1 MIEGLLP
8 ARVLSVRMRPALG
21 ARAGVRVSPADSSLR
36 NLTVKILLI
45 PDSFK
50 GSLSS
55 ARLCAVMKAAALDV
69 MPDAQVTSIPAADG
83 GEGTLDVIRN
93 SLGGSFVVH
102 TVTGPCG
109 QPVSARYL
117 SVGDTAYVEMAEAAG
132 MQHRLPGFSAGN
144 TTTYG
149 VGQLIGAAIDAGHRR
164 IVVSLGG
171 SCTTDAGCG
180 MAAALGVRFTAPNG
194 RHFIPTGATLGAIRH
209 IALNPF
215 FVQSGI
221 RIEALCDVTNPLC
234 GPKGC
239 SRVFGPQKGATPEM
253 VEMME
258 AGMQHLAAIF
268 EHGKG
273 PKLADMPCAGAAGG
287 CAAGIRAFL
296 NGKLHSGS
304 DALLDLMKF
313 SDLAADAD
321 LIVTGEGRVDD
332 QTAGG
337 KLVSAVASRA
347 NGTPVVVLAG
357 AVAEGTKLE
366 ALYAKGVTAVVPV
379 TSRPMTLGEAMS
391 SSADEVRFAATQL
404 FRLLKTMKAMKA

>member
-1 MIEGLLP
+1 M
-8 ARVLSVRMRPALG
+8 
-21 ARAGVRVSPADSSLR
+21 
-36 NLTVKILLI
+36 KILLI

-55 ARLCAVMKAAALDV
+55 ARLCAIMKKAALDV

-93 SLGGSFVVH
+93 SIGGSFVVH
-102 TVTGPCG
+102 SVTGPCG

-117 SVGDTAYVEMAEAAG
+117 SAGDTAYVELAEAAG
-132 MQHRLPGFSAGN
+132 LQHRLPGFSAAN
-144 TTTYG
+144 TTTFG
-149 VGQLIGAAIDAGHRR
+149 AGLLIGEALNAGHRR
-164 IVVSLGG
+164 IVITLGG

-194 RHFIPTGATLGAIRH
+194 RSFIPTGATLGAIRH

-215 FVQSGI
+215 FFQSGV

-234 GPKGC
+234 GPNG
-239 SRVFGPQKGATPEM
+239 SARVFGPQKGATPEM
-253 VEMME
+253 VETME
-258 AGMQHLAAIF
+258 AGMAHLATIF
-268 EHGKG
+268 ERNKG

-287 CAAGIRAFL
+287 CGAGVVAFL
-296 NGKLHSGS
+296 NGRLLSGS
-304 DALLDLMKF
+304 DALLDLMNF
-313 SDLAADAD
+313 SALAADAD
-321 LIVTGEGRVDD
+321 LIVTGEGMVDD

-337 KLVSAVASRA
+337 KLVSAVAARA

-357 AVAEGTKLE
+357 GIAEGTNLE
-366 ALYAKGVTAVVPV
+366 ALYEKGVTAVMPV

-391 SSADEVRFAATQL
+391 SGAEGVRLTATQL
-404 FRLLKTMKAMKA
+404 FRLAGALKA

>member
-1 MIEGLLP
+1 M
-8 ARVLSVRMRPALG
+8 
-21 ARAGVRVSPADSSLR
+21 
-36 NLTVKILLI
+36 NILLI

-55 ARLCAVMKAAALDV
+55 ARLCAVMKKAALDV
-69 MPDAQVTSIPAADG
+69 MPDARVTSIPAADG

-93 SLGGSFVVH
+93 ALGGAFVVH
-102 TVTGPCG
+102 SVTGPCG

-117 SVGDTAYVEMAEAAG
+117 SAGDTAYVEMAEAAG
-132 MQHRLPGFSAGN
+132 LQHRLPGFSAVN
-144 TTTYG
+144 TTTFG
-149 VGQLIGAAIDAGHRR
+149 VGQLIGEALNAGHRR
-164 IVVSLGG
+164 IVLTLGG

-194 RHFIPTGATLGAIRH
+194 RHFIPTGASLGAIRH

-215 FVQSGI
+215 FLQSGL

-234 GPKGC
+234 GPNGC

-253 VEMME
+253 IETME
-258 AGMQHLAAIF
+258 AGMQHLASIF
-268 EHGKG
+268 ERSKG

-287 CAAGIRAFL
+287 CAAGVVAFM
-296 NGKLHSGS
+296 NGKLLSGS

-313 SDLAADAD
+313 SELAADAD
-321 LIVTGEGRVDD
+321 LIVTGEGMVDD

-357 AVAEGTKLE
+357 GIAPGTNLE
-366 ALYAKGVTAVVPV
+366 ALYEKGVTAVVPV
-379 TSRPMTLGEAMS
+379 TSRPMSLGEAM
-391 SSADEVRFAATQL
+391 AGGAEGVRLAATQL
-404 FRLLKTMKAMKA
+404 FRLARALKA

>member
-1 MIEGLLP
+1 M
-8 ARVLSVRMRPALG
+8 
-21 ARAGVRVSPADSSLR
+21 
-36 NLTVKILLI
+36 NILLI

-55 ARLCAVMKAAALDV
+55 ARLCALMKQAALDV
-69 MPDAQVTSIPAADG
+69 MPDARVTSIPAADG

-93 SLGGSFVVH
+93 AVGGAFVVH
-102 TVTGPCG
+102 SVTGPCG

-117 SVGDTAYVEMAEAAG
+117 SAGDTAYVEMAEAAG
-132 MQHRLPGFSAGN
+132 LQHRLPGFSAAN
-144 TTTYG
+144 TTTFG
-149 VGQLIGAAIDAGHRR
+149 VGQLIGEALNAGHRR
-164 IVVSLGG
+164 IVLTLGG

-194 RHFIPTGATLGAIRH
+194 RHFIPTGASLGAIRH

-215 FVQSGI
+215 FLQSGV

-234 GPKGC
+234 GPNGC

-253 VEMME
+253 IETME
-258 AGMQHLAAIF
+258 AGMQHLASIF
-268 EHGKG
+268 ERSKG

-287 CAAGIRAFL
+287 CAAGVVAFM
-296 NGKLHSGS
+296 NGKLLSGS

-313 SDLAADAD
+313 SELAADAD
-321 LIVTGEGRVDD
+321 LIVTGEGMVDD

-337 KLVSAVASRA
+337 KLASAVAARA
-347 NGTPVVVLAG
+347 NGKPVVVLAG
-357 AVAEGTKLE
+357 GIAPGTNLE

-379 TSRPMTLGEAMS
+379 TSRPMTLGEAM
-391 SSADEVRFAATQL
+391 AGGAEGVRLAATQL
-404 FRLLKTMKAMKA
+404 FRLARALKA

>member
-1 MIEGLLP
+1 M
-8 ARVLSVRMRPALG
+8 
-21 ARAGVRVSPADSSLR
+21 
-36 NLTVKILLI
+36 KILLI

-55 ARLCAVMKAAALDV
+55 ARLCAIMKKAALDV

-93 SLGGSFVVH
+93 SIGGSFVVH
-102 TVTGPCG
+102 SVTGPCG

-117 SVGDTAYVEMAEAAG
+117 SAGDTAYVELAEAAG
-132 MQHRLPGFSAGN
+132 LQHRLPGFSAAN
-144 TTTYG
+144 TTTFG
-149 VGQLIGAAIDAGHRR
+149 AGQLIGEALNAGHRR
-164 IVVSLGG
+164 IVITLGG

-194 RHFIPTGATLGAIRH
+194 RNFIPTGATLGAIRH

-215 FVQSGI
+215 FFESGV

-234 GPKGC
+234 GPNG
-239 SRVFGPQKGATPEM
+239 SARVFGPQKGATPEM
-253 VEMME
+253 VETME
-258 AGMQHLAAIF
+258 AGMAHLATIF
-268 EHGKG
+268 ERNKG

-287 CAAGIRAFL
+287 CGAGVVAFL
-296 NGKLHSGS
+296 NGRLLSGS
-304 DALLDLMKF
+304 DALLDLMNF
-313 SDLAADAD
+313 SACRSMKRTVASFSSDALLDLMNFSALAADAD
-321 LIVTGEGRVDD
+321 LIVTGEGMVDD

-337 KLVSAVASRA
+337 KFVSAVAARA

-357 AVAEGTKLE
+357 GIAEGTNLE
-366 ALYAKGVTAVVPV
+366 ALYEKGVTAVMPV

-391 SSADEVRFAATQL
+391 SGAEGVRLTATQL
-404 FRLLKTMKAMKA
+404 FRLAGALKA